1 MSHKYYVTAFTC
13 TKEQAMVPLLSWFS
27 RVSHTATSGTLVTPS
42 VIMMMPETH
51 AQTLTDNHRVRPTD
65 KKLFFCKFSGKN
77 KQTCAGIW
85 RQQLQSQDALTDHA
99 D

>member
-1 MSHKYYVTAFTC
+1 
-13 TKEQAMVPLLSWFS
+13 MVPLLSWFS

-65 KKLFFCKFSGKN
+65 KKLFFVSSQEKTN
-77 KQTCAGIW
+77 KP
-85 RQQLQSQDALTDHA
+85 ALEFGGSSCRA
-99 D
+99 RMP